1 MGRGGWTRKPGFR
14 IVGVE
19 QACRETGLTLA
30 QLMEL
35 PGTELLT
42 RVLPDGRRE
51 EAIRLAIEAADEEPA
66 RRVGS
71 VT

>member
-1 MGRGGWTRKPGFR
+1 
-14 IVGVE
+14 
-19 QACRETGLTLA
+19 
-30 QLMEL
+30 MEL